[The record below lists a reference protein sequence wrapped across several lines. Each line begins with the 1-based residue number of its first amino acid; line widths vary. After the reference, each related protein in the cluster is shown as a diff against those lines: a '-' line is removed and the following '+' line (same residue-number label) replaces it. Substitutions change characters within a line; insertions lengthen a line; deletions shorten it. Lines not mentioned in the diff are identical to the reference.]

1 MPSIAACVLLLCLAL
16 LRPVAAGEAQDR
28 LFATGVLDG
37 TATGQRLFFAHERG
51 GSFDTR
57 QLPPIAGGEIELAIV
72 PGETGERQAD
82 VTLRDGE
89 QVRSHARLSAR
100 GGHPL
105 LVFFLE
111 TTARNVATLTGGSP
125 FYLRNRMREAL
136 AEQNVTE
143 PVEMVLDGTPRAAE
157 RLVFRPFAADRN
169 RARLGAF
176 ADLELRVVVSD
187 AVPGGFERFEA
198 EAPGTG
204 GAPAYIE
211 TIVFERMEGG

>member
-1 MPSIAACVLLLCLAL
+1 MVL

-37 TATGQRLFFAHERG
+37 TATGQRLVFAHERG
-51 GSFDTR
+51 GSLDTGR
-57 QLPPIAGGEIELAIV
+57 VQPIAGGEIELALI
-72 PGETGERQAD
+72 PGEAGERQAE
-82 VTLRDGE
+82 VTLREGE
-89 QVRSHARLSAR
+89 RVRSRATLSAG

-105 LVFFLE
+105 LVVFLE

-136 AEQNVTE
+136 AAQNVVE
-143 PVEMVLDGTPRAAE
+143 PVEMVRDGSPMAAE
-157 RLVFRPFAADRN
+157 RLVFRPFAADPN

-198 EAPGTG
+198 EAPGPDGT
-204 GAPAYIE
+204 PFFIE
-211 TIVFERMEGG
+211 TIIFERWEGE

>member
-1 MPSIAACVLLLCLAL
+1 LLCLAL
-16 LRPVAAGEAQDR
+16 LRPVAADEAQDR

-37 TATGQRLFFAHERG
+37 IATGQRLYFAHERG
-51 GSFDTR
+51 GNFDTG
-57 QLPPIAGGEIELAIV
+57 QLAPIAGGEIELALV
-72 PGETGERQAD
+72 PGDTGERQAD
-82 VTLRDGE
+82 VNVRDGK
-89 QVRSHARLSAR
+89 QVRSQARLSAR

-136 AEQNVTE
+136 AEQSVTE
-143 PVEMVLDGTPRAAE
+143 PVGMVLDGSPVAAE
-157 RLVFRPFAADRN
+157 RLVFRPFAADPN

-204 GAPAYIE
+204 GTPVYAE